1 MKKAIITA
9 AIILTGLLSQA
20 QTKDSVVYD
29 KITDSLVVDAN
40 EFLTLLKKENIGI
53 NDYEKF
59 QQLLNTF
66 IGYSANKRKKIVK
79 TKLK

>member
-1 MKKAIITA
+1 MKKTIIAIAIIFTS
-9 AIILTGLLSQA
+9 LLSQA
-20 QTKDSVVYD
+20 QTKDSIVYD
-29 KITDSLVVDAN
+29 KIYDSLIVDAN
-40 EFLTLLKKENIGI
+40 ELMALLKKDNVGI

>member
-1 MKKAIITA
+1 MKKTIILLS
-9 AIILTGLLSQA
+9 IILTGLLSQA
-20 QTKDSVVYD
+20 QVKDSVVYD

-53 NDYEKF
+53 NDYENYQK
-59 QQLLNTF
+59 LLNTF